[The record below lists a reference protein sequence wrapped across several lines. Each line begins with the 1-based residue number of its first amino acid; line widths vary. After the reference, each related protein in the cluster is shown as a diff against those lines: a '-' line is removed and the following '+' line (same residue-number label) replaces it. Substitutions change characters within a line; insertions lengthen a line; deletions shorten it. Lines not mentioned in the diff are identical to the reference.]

1 MRRILSALVMLC
13 ISAAAMTA
21 AARVCKGTVVDE
33 TGEPIIGASVIV
45 TDGQALGVTDID
57 GKFDVNAPDNAKTL
71 TISFIGY
78 ETATAPAKA
87 QMGTITLKPKTETLN
102 DVVVTQSLARTRQTP
117 VALSQI
123 NSIDIDLKLGGQE
136 FPEILKTTPGV
147 WATKDGGGFGDA
159 KINMRGF
166 KSENLAIMVNGIPV
180 NDMEGGWVY
189 WSNWAGLSDV
199 TSNIQTQRGL
209 GAAVLSAPSVGGT
222 INVTTAS
229 TDAKRGGS
237 VWYGFGNDG
246 MNQVGMKVS
255 TGMMSN
261 GWAVTLMGSRRWGDG
276 YIQGTWFNAYNYFIN
291 ISKKFNDRH
300 QLSLTAFGAPQKHNK
315 RSNMDGLSIM
325 GYQEYAKNYMDGES
339 PYRYNPTWGYDLNG
353 QPRTSSLNKYHKP
366 QISLAHTWQIN
377 EKSSLSTT
385 LYMSIASGGGY
396 SGQGRTSA
404 WRSAWYGASNGE
416 LTTQFR
422 NADGTFA
429 YDQIQLMNQASET
442 GSNMVMSE
450 SNNSHNWYGLI
461 STYSNKFWD
470 NKLAFLAGI
479 DVRYYIGKHNNKI
492 VDLYDGEYYIDD
504 VNRGAVDPAN
514 SAVFNKNNTEW
525 VYEKLGVGDI
535 VYRDFDGR
543 TNQEGAYVQGELSL
557 LDRRLT
563 LVLSGALSNTGY
575 QRVDHF
581 YYDKAHSKSKVY
593 NFLGGTAKFGAN
605 YNFDRHNNVFA
616 NVGYISRA
624 PFFANGVFLSQATSN
639 AANPDPLNEKVF
651 SAEIGYGYSSP
662 LFSATVNGY
671 YTKWLDKTTTR
682 SGLIGQGPDRFYMNM
697 GGVDARHMGVEV
709 NATFVPAQW
718 VEITGMLSL
727 GDYIWDS
734 NAVGYYYNQNGQPL
748 ANTTTGAI
756 ASGILAE
763 DHVHGTLMQK
773 GRKVGGSAQTTAALG
788 ATFRPF
794 KGFRIGCDWTV
805 ADRLYSDYT
814 VSAPSAG
821 GTVTVGDPWRAP
833 WGNQFDVN
841 ASYRFKIGGVD
852 AVLSGNVQ
860 NLFNYNYVVD
870 AYTSSSSNGTWENAY
885 RVFYS
890 FGRTYSMKLRVN
902 F

>member
-1 MRRILSALVMLC
+1 MLC

-841 ASYRFKIGGVD
+841 SSYRFKIGGVD
-852 AVLSGNVQ
+852 AVRSGNVQ

>member
-1 MRRILSALVMLC
+1 MLC

-246 MNQVGMKVS
+246 MNQIGMKVS

>member
-1 MRRILSALVMLC
+1 MLC

-450 SNNSHNWYGLI
+450 SYNSHNWYGLI

-662 LFSATVNGY
+662 LFSSTVNGY